1 MGHISIRVQN
11 QSPEYFCENLEN
23 LNKTKKR
30 KKYKRLSRPGVL
42 ARQTST

>member
-1 MGHISIRVQN
+1 MRVQN

-23 LNKTKKR
+23 LNKIKKR